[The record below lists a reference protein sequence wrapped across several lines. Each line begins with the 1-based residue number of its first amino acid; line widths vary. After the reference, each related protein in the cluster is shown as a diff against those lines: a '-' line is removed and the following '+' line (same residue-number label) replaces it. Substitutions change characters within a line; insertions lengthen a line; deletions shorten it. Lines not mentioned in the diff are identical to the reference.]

1 MKQLI
6 TLLLVILTLNGYS
19 QKLSPKDHPQL
30 VSLLSNKGIGVE
42 DPTKKDSVQT
52 TVKVKE
58 VATSINTDSLEIYVY
73 QRINEVRK
81 GMGLDTFTYD
91 NKAAKI
97 ASMQA
102 EYIVKYKHCSHKQ
115 IYGVNPLRNPLDRA
129 HTIDSDI
136 GFLAEANVGQTG
148 VTLNSNTDLKLLA
161 KELVQQWID
170 SEGHRL
176 MIICEFSIE
185 HYRPIGLSFKYDYK
199 ELFLVGTLIEY

>member
-6 TLLLVILTLNGYS
+6 TLLLVLVTLNGYS

-52 TVKVKE
+52 TIKVKE
-58 VATSINTDSLEIYVY
+58 VATSINTDSLETYVY

-91 NKAAKI
+91 NKASKI

-176 MIICEFSIE
+176 MIICEFSID

>member
-1 MKQLI
+1 MKKLI
-6 TLLLVILTLNGYS
+6 TLLLVLVTLNGYS
-19 QKLSPKDHPQL
+19 QVLNPKDYPEL
-30 VSLLSNKGIGVE
+30 VNFLHGKGIHVE
-42 DPTKKDSVQT
+42 NPSEKKL
-52 TVKVKE
+52 KPKE
-58 VATSINTDSLEIYVY
+58 VASPIDTDSLEIYVY

-91 NKAAKI
+91 KTAAKI
-97 ASMQA
+97 ALMQT

-115 IYGVNPLRNPLDRA
+115 IYGDNPLRNPIDRA
-129 HTIDSDI
+129 HTIDPNI
-136 GFLAEANVGQTG
+136 GFIAEANVGQMK
-148 VTLNSNTDLKLLA
+148 VILNSNTDLKLLA

-176 MIICEFSIE
+176 MIICEFFID